1 MLMVH
6 NTIKR
11 NNIAGHEPSKL
22 EQMQVV
28 HTKKQLNKLLH
39 VFLNLNPIALQQF
52 IQTIFYMELIKKQ
65 PNASHNSILA
75 TK

>member
-11 NNIAGHEPSKL
+11 NNIAGHKPSKL